1 MFDVNDIYKFQVISI
16 KNWQDKMTVSYE
28 ASRKSKKLDSYFE
41 EKESD

>member
-1 MFDVNDIYKFQVISI
+1 MFNVNDIYKLQLIYI
-16 KNWQDKMTVSYE
+16 KNRQDKMTVSYE

>member
-1 MFDVNDIYKFQVISI
+1 MLMIFISRGSFI
-16 KNWQDKMTVSYE
+16 SKIRQDKMTVSYE